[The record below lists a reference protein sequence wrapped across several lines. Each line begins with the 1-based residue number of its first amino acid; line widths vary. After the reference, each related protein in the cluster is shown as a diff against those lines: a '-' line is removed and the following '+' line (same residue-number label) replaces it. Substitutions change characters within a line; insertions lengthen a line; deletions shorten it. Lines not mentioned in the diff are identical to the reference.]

1 MNFKVG
7 LPPLNLNGIGTLE
20 HLGHLGH
27 LDIGMLDIGTFR
39 HESDRTIDGAWS
51 EIMKEICS
59 SHQTRSAGLRLILP
73 TSGLF
78 YRSLRRINDV
88 IDSATLIAPLGDSLN
103 ANVLSDSCVL

>member
-1 MNFKVG
+1 M
-7 LPPLNLNGIGTLE
+7 NLNGIGTLE

-59 SHQTRSAGLRLILP
+59 SPEDRAENAKVIKTSKRRRTSSNRWTSKTTRVTR
-73 TSGLF
+73 
-78 YRSLRRINDV
+78 
-88 IDSATLIAPLGDSLN
+88 
-103 ANVLSDSCVL
+103 